1 MEPTTV
7 FAKTPLGHDE
17 IATRA
22 RHLPARV
29 RAMLIMI
36 DGRHT
41 VAELLTGH
49 PAPGEAE
56 GYLRPLED
64 GGFIESAQPA
74 AAPDLSEVRSAMTRM
89 LIDFLGPEADSIAMR
104 LERVTSREALLSE
117 AEKLQEMLE
126 NIVGRERAG
135 RFGEAVLPMLR

>member
-36 DGRHT
+36 DGRHS
-41 VAELLTGH
+41 VAQLLTGH

-56 GYLRPLED
+56 TYLRQLLD
-64 GGFIESAQPA
+64 GGFIEA
-74 AAPDLSEVRSAMTRM
+74 A
-89 LIDFLGPEADSIAMR
+89 
-104 LERVTSREALLSE
+104 
-117 AEKLQEMLE
+117 
-126 NIVGRERAG
+126 
-135 RFGEAVLPMLR
+135 

>member
-56 GYLRPLED
+56 GYLRQLED

>member
-1 MEPTTV
+1 MPRVARVKEGLGVIHKLPADVARRNIAVSFPNGAVAMEPTTV

-36 DGRHT
+36 DGRHS
-41 VAELLTGH
+41 VAQLLTGH

-56 GYLRPLED
+56 TYLRQLLD
-64 GGFIESAQPA
+64 GGFIEA
-74 AAPDLSEVRSAMTRM
+74 A
-89 LIDFLGPEADSIAMR
+89 
-104 LERVTSREALLSE
+104 
-117 AEKLQEMLE
+117 
-126 NIVGRERAG
+126 
-135 RFGEAVLPMLR
+135 

>member
-36 DGRHT
+36 DGRHS
-41 VAELLTGH
+41 VAQLLTGH

-56 GYLRPLED
+56 GYLRQLED